1 MFCTTKFTI
10 ILPGRLP
17 SQRESVQ
24 HCKFSSEIWRSPSQ
38 NWFSH
43 IVHAVE
49 TMLLMASFWT
59 KLSSYASVC
68 TVIDHKSLDGCS
80 SPWRYI
86 DPWGGCSRSRTCETR
101 IWAGQCSTWWPLSEY
116 RRHPLLKMTRSKSSV
131 IPFLVPR
138 RKVWLTLTA
147 RAPCS
152 NAANIG

>member
-1 MFCTTKFTI
+1 MPYLFNWLQWISSIIFNNIQLNSNSRSMICTTKFTI
-10 ILPGRLP
+10 ILLGRLP
-17 SQRESVQ
+17 SQRESVE

-49 TMLLMASFWT
+49 TMLLMTSFWT

-101 IWAGQCSTWWPLSEY
+101 IWADVQRDGRPRNTGGTLWWKW
-116 RRHPLLKMTRSKSSV
+116 RGAK
-131 IPFLVPR
+131 VP
-138 RKVWLTLTA
+138 
-147 RAPCS
+147 
-152 NAANIG
+152 